1 MFFFFLFPRRGK
13 MFTGFFSLTRTGT
26 QPQDKQAPF
35 VGRSV
40 YGTVSSPKGFFYKEH
55 SKQL

>member
-1 MFFFFLFPRRGK
+1 